1 MNSLAALAK
10 SLINLIYPL
19 HCASCGRHIESV
31 NEHGACDFCLKQ
43 IKRNPLPYC
52 PSCGRAWSGHFSEM
66 PDHPMSPAQE
76 IQEPENVCPECRKI
90 RPYFSSAYSACLYE
104 GSLKEL
110 IHKFKYDNR
119 RTLSGIFTAIMLD
132 FIKDNPGIIK
142 GIDAIT
148 FVPLHKKRALVRAFN
163 QSELLARLIG
173 TKLGI
178 PVIGCLE
185 KTRATRNQ
193 NELSR
198 EDRLVNLEG
207 AFRIS
212 AKIKPDAVKGAGML
226 IIDDVMTTGTTLN
239 ETSRALMGCGAKS
252 VRCLTLA
259 RGI

>member
-1 MNSLAALAK
+1 M
-10 SLINLIYPL
+10 
-19 HCASCGRHIESV
+19 
-31 NEHGACDFCLKQ
+31 
-43 IKRNPLPYC
+43 
-52 PSCGRAWSGHFSEM
+52 
-66 PDHPMSPAQE
+66 
-76 IQEPENVCPECRKI
+76 
-90 RPYFSSAYSACLYE
+90 RPCFSSAYSACLYE

-119 RTLSGIFTAIMLD
+119 RMLSGIFTAIMLD
-132 FIKDNPGIIK
+132 FIKDNPGIIE

-173 TKLGI
+173 IELGI
-178 PVIGCLE
+178 PVIRCLE
-185 KTRATRNQ
+185 KTRVTRNQ

-198 EDRLVNLEG
+198 EDRLVNLKE

-212 AKIKPDAVKGAGML
+212 ANIKSDAVKGADML

-239 ETSRALMGCGAKS
+239 ETSRALMSRGAKS